1 MLSKIKKNLLMF
13 LFSFLIIYFLINL
26 FGGERG
32 LFSNLKKKQ
41 ELIILKN
48 KESDLNKKINDLEFK
63 NSLLVDKIDLD
74 YIETLIREKFLYGKD
89 NETVYIIKK
98 DES

>member
-1 MLSKIKKNLLMF
+1 MLLKIKKNFLMY
-13 LFSFLIIYFLINL
+13 LFSFLIIYFLVNL

-41 ELIILKN
+41 ELANLKN
-48 KESDLNKKINDLEFK
+48 EETDLSKKINDLEFK
-63 NSLLVDKIDLD
+63 NSLLIDKIDLD
-74 YIETLIREKFLYGKD
+74 YIETLIREKFLYGRD

>member
-1 MLSKIKKNLLMF
+1 MY
-13 LFSFLIIYFLINL
+13 LFSFLIIYFLVNL

-41 ELIILKN
+41 ELTNLKN
-48 KESDLNKKINDLEFK
+48 EETDLNKKINDLEFK
-63 NSLLVDKIDLD
+63 NSLLIDKIDLD

>member
-89 NETVYIIKK
+89 NETIYIIKK
-98 DES
+98 NES

>member
-1 MLSKIKKNLLMF
+1 MY
-13 LFSFLIIYFLINL
+13 LFSFLIIYFLVNL

-63 NSLLVDKIDLD
+63 NSLLIDKIDLD
-74 YIETLIREKFLYGKD
+74 YIETLIREKFLYGRD

>member
-1 MLSKIKKNLLMF
+1 MLLKIKKNFLMY
-13 LFSFLIIYFLINL
+13 LFSFLIIYFLVNL

-41 ELIILKN
+41 ELANLKN
-48 KESDLNKKINDLEFK
+48 EETDLNKKINDLEFK
-63 NSLLVDKIDLD
+63 NSLLIDKIDLD

>member
-74 YIETLIREKFLYGKD
+74 YIETLIRKKFLYGKD
-89 NETVYIIKK
+89 NETIYILKR

>member
-1 MLSKIKKNLLMF
+1 MLLKIKKNFLMY
-13 LFSFLIIYFLINL
+13 LFSFLIIYFLVNL

-63 NSLLVDKIDLD
+63 NSLLIDKIDLD

-89 NETVYIIKK
+89 NETIYIIKK
-98 DES
+98 NES

>member
-1 MLSKIKKNLLMF
+1 MF

-74 YIETLIREKFLYGKD
+74 YIETLIRKKFLYGKD
-89 NETVYIIKK
+89 NETIYILKI

>member
-74 YIETLIREKFLYGKD
+74 YIETLIRKKFLYGKD
-89 NETVYIIKK
+89 NETIYILKI